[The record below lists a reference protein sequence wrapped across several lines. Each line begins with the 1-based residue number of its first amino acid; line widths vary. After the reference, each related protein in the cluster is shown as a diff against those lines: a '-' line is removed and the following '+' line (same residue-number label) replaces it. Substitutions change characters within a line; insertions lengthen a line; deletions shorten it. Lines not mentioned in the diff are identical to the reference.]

1 MRQYHHVKCIFD
13 TFVRARATTKIITEM
28 DDIRGFDDLEESDQ
42 QSISEAIDGWFLFS
56 TYAFI
61 LQLSSI
67 LTELFWMNLP
77 HWALGL

>member
-1 MRQYHHVKCIFD
+1 
-13 TFVRARATTKIITEM
+13 M